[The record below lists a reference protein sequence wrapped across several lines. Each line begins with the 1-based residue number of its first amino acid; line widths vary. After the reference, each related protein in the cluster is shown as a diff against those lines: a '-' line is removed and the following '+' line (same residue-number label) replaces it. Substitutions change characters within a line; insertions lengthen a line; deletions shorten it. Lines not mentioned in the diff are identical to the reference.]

1 MSGTGH
7 NKPRSKKGEKG
18 TGRGERK
25 QVVAKAADLEIS
37 APTPG
42 TTFPVGGGAEAAGLA
57 ALLQSF
63 VTPGVTT
70 SGANTLVEMTPS
82 ELVVYKGY
90 RTKSA
95 AQVKEAEKKEQAESM
110 ANTLEQFAASQV
122 SKRRPQTYTKKKEK
136 ISAKKTAITKGTDAG
151 SDNPH
156 PTRVTPR
163 SPLLLLRVR
172 GDRRGELGKRSEK
185 NSTWRHW

>member
-1 MSGTGH
+1 MSGKGH
-7 NKPRSKKGEKG
+7 NKPWSKKGEKG

-25 QVVAKAADLEIS
+25 QVVVKAADLEIS

-42 TTFPVGGGAEAAGLA
+42 TTFPVGGGAEAAGLM

-70 SGANTLVEMTPS
+70 KGANTLVEMTPS
-82 ELVVYKGY
+82 ELVHYKGY

-110 ANTLEQFAASQV
+110 AKTLEQFAAS
-122 SKRRPQTYTKKKEK
+122 YGL
-136 ISAKKTAITKGTDAG
+136 KKTTVDPWSSSSHHTCP
-151 SDNPH
+151 SCQ
-156 PTRVTPR
+156 
-163 SPLLLLRVR
+163 
-172 GDRRGELGKRSEK
+172 
-185 NSTWRHW
+185 